1 MRKELGRNRKGQG
14 LTEYI
19 VIVGAC
25 EQPILTGCYEPL

>member
-19 VIVGAC
+19 VIVG
-25 EQPILTGCYEPL
+25 GS